1 MATQLRAWRERHG
14 LTMDEV
20 AALTGYCE
28 ATISRLERGERQ
40 LRPLDK
46 VRFARSLRVP
56 LRELFEFAEPD
67 MTEEVRTS

>member
-1 MATQLRAWRERHG
+1 
-14 LTMDEV
+14 MDEV

-28 ATISRLERGERQ
+28 ATISLIERGKRE

-56 LRELFEFAEPD
+56 LRDLFEFSEPFREGND
-67 MTEEVRTS
+67 ISGSVAPHGC